1 MKGTE
6 RERVNKQ
13 TENDIFNHKKEK
25 VNDEI
30 LPPSF

>member
-13 TENDIFNHKKEK
+13 TGNDIFNHKKEK
-25 VNDEI
+25 ANDAI
-30 LPPSF
+30 PPSPL